1 MKQEQV
7 YVLDLTRI
15 QGSGE
20 FKCPKC
26 GVAISPEDE
35 TNEVYSI
42 LEAKVEKQIL
52 KALVIQ
58 CNRCTSQIHL
68 RGFSLLQK
76 LSR

>member
-26 GVAISPEDE
+26 GAVISPEDE

-58 CNRCTSQIHL
+58 CNWCTSQIHL